1 MASNLASRSVAHDA
15 VCAAADSQPLATLVF
30 SWHDGRL
37 QYRNRAA
44 VRLARVTAASW
55 KRMTLSRWLARLAP
69 AAGVDDLAARG
80 ARGAELELRRG
91 DGRRIRVSL
100 VVHLTRGPPE
110 RRLCVVIAR
119 DVSARDAVMAR
130 WRASEAAFRELAEN
144 APALVWTTDARGRT
158 NYVNRHWLEFT
169 GRDSRSA
176 MQVAWWDG
184 LHPDEQ
190 DRCAR
195 TYRLNIRRR
204 TAFSLLYRRARF
216 DGAWR
221 WLRVTAVPYKDSRG
235 DFVGFVGICTDVTDL
250 LDATQA
256 AELASENLRL
266 ALRAAGIIH
275 WYLDPREKLMHVH
288 SGDRSTPRAQSLE
301 SWLLRVPTPE
311 RQMLGEH
318 FDRLITEGIEFEC
331 DHRVTVRGA
340 GTRYQ
345 RTIAQCL
352 RGARAGTPA
361 IIGVSHD
368 VTPQRELEHRMLEI
382 SGHEQRR
389 IGGDLHDS
397 LGQDLTGISLLLEQ
411 CRSRA
416 ARNDPE
422 LASDLEEIS
431 THLRHTLQAVR
442 SLAFGLCPVGVDGA
456 GLDEALRRLVAR
468 YEVPGKWKCDVDIR
482 GSGHA
487 SITTDAATHVFM
499 VAQEALS
506 NAVRHGHAS
515 RASLQLEV
523 RGRSVELTVDD
534 NGVGMP
540 ADMNGS
546 KGMGLALMRYRARL
560 IGGTLAVGPAPTG
573 GTRVRLIAPL
583 TGPDRAALQS

>member
-1 MASNLASRSVAHDA
+1 
-15 VCAAADSQPLATLVF
+15 
-30 SWHDGRL
+30 
-37 QYRNRAA
+37 
-44 VRLARVTAASW
+44 
-55 KRMTLSRWLARLAP
+55 MTVSRWLSRLSPRADFD
-69 AAGVDDLAARG
+69 GLVARG
-80 ARGAELELRRG
+80 MRGTEFELRRG
-91 DGRRIRVSL
+91 DGTRVPVSI
-100 VVHLTRGPPE
+100 VMRLTRAPAA
-110 RRLCVVIAR
+110 RKLCVVIAR

-158 NYVNRHWLEFT
+158 TYLNRHWLEFT
-169 GRDSRSA
+169 GRDSRTG

-184 LHPDEQ
+184 LHPEDR

-195 TYRLNIRRR
+195 TYRAHMRRR
-204 TAFSLLYRRARF
+204 KAFSILYRRGRV

-221 WLRVTAVPYKDSRG
+221 WLRVTAVPYRDSRG

-256 AELASENLRL
+256 AELATENLRL
-266 ALRAAGIIH
+266 ALRAAGIVH
-275 WYLDPREKLMHVH
+275 WYLDPREKLLHVH
-288 SGDRSTPRAQSLE
+288 SGDRGGPRAQSLE
-301 SWLLRVPTPE
+301 AWLLRVPRPE
-311 RQMLGEH
+311 RQMLSEH
-318 FDRLITEGIEFEC
+318 FDRLISDGVEFEC
-331 DHRVTVRGA
+331 DHRVTVRGE

-352 RGARAGTPA
+352 RGTRGTSIT
-361 IIGVSHD
+361 IIGMSHD
-368 VTPQRELEHRMLEI
+368 VTSQRELEHRMLEI
-382 SGHEQRR
+382 SSHEQRR

-416 ARNDPE
+416 ARGDSE

-431 THLRHTLQAVR
+431 THLRRTLQAVR

-468 YEVPGKWKCDVDIR
+468 YEVPGKWKCEIDIR
-482 GSGHA
+482 GSGDSA
-487 SITTDAATHVFM
+487 INTDAATHVFM

-506 NAVRHGHAS
+506 NAVRHGQAS

-523 RGRSVELTVDD
+523 GVSSVELTVDD

-540 ADMNGS
+540 AAMNGT

-560 IGGTLAVGPAPTG
+560 IGGTLSVGTAPTG
-573 GTRVRLIAPL
+573 GTRVRLVAPL
-583 TGPDRAALQS
+583 N

>member
-1 MASNLASRSVAHDA
+1 MASNLASRSVAHHA
-15 VCAAADSQPLATLVF
+15 IGAAAESQPLATLVF

-37 QYRNRAA
+37 QYRNPAA
-44 VRLARVTAASW
+44 VRLARLPALTW
-55 KRMTLSRWLARLAP
+55 KRMTLSRWLKRLSP
-69 AAGVDDLAARG
+69 AAQIEGLAARG
-80 ARGAELELRRG
+80 ERGTELELRRG
-91 DGRRIRVSL
+91 DGLRTPVSL
-100 VVHLTRGPPE
+100 TVKLTRGPPE
-110 RRLCVVIAR
+110 RRLCVVIVR
-119 DVSARDAVMAR
+119 DVSARDEVMAR

-158 NYVNRHWLEFT
+158 TYLNRHWLVFT
-169 GRDSRSA
+169 GRDSRSG
-176 MQVAWWDG
+176 MRVSWWDG
-184 LHPDEQ
+184 LHPDDR

-195 TYRLNIRRR
+195 VYRVNMRRR
-204 TAFSLLYRRARF
+204 TAFSILYRRARF
-216 DGAWR
+216 DGVWR
-221 WLRVTAVPYKDSRG
+221 WLRVNAVPYKDSRG

-250 LDATQA
+250 LDAKQA

-266 ALRAAGIIH
+266 ALRAAGIVH
-275 WYLDPREKLMHVH
+275 WYLDPRERLMHVH

-301 SWLLRVPTPE
+301 SWLLRVPKPE
-311 RQMLGEH
+311 RQMLSEH
-318 FDRLITEGIEFEC
+318 FDRLITEGVEFEC

-345 RTIAQCL
+345 RTIAQWL
-352 RGARAGTPA
+352 RGARDGSTA
-361 IIGVSHD
+361 IIGMSHD
-368 VTPQRELEHRMLEI
+368 VTPQRELELRMIEI

-389 IGGDLHDS
+389 IGSDLHDS

-416 ARNDPE
+416 ARGDPE
-422 LASDLEEIS
+422 LAAGLEEIS
-431 THLRHTLQAVR
+431 AHLRHTLQAVR

-456 GLDEALRRLVAR
+456 GLGEALRRLVAR
-468 YEVPGKWKCDVDIR
+468 YEVPGKWNCDIDIR
-482 GSGHA
+482 GSGDA
-487 SITTDAATHVFM
+487 SINTDAATHVFM

-534 NGVGMP
+534 NGVGIP
-540 ADMNGS
+540 ADMNGT

-560 IGGTLAVGPAPTG
+560 IGGTLAVGAAPTG

-583 TGPDRAALQS
+583 NEPDRTVLHS